1 VLHADKGVGHVEE
14 KFMFVQVIQGH
25 ASDTGALRTA
35 MEKWERDLAPGADG
49 WLGSTA
55 GITED
60 GRLIAIA
67 RFDSEESARRNSD
80 RPEQGAWWA
89 EASAMFSDEPT
100 FLESTQVVA
109 TPGSGDPDSAGFVQV
124 ILGHTSNPDR
134 AMEMM
139 SSGSSDWT
147 DFRPDMLGSLAAA
160 HAGGAYTM
168 VLYFTSE
175 ADAREGEKKQP
186 PESMKAE
193 MAEMDALEVGTP
205 EFLDLKEPILS
216 TPMG

>member
-1 VLHADKGVGHVEE
+1 
-14 KFMFVQVIQGH
+14 MFIQVIQGH
-25 ASDTGALRTA
+25 ASDGAAIRSA
-35 MEKWERDLAPGADG
+35 MDKWERDLAPGADG

-55 GITED
+55 GVTDD

-89 EASAMFSDEPT
+89 ETSAQFSGEPT
-100 FLESTQVVA
+100 FLESTQVVVS
-109 TPGSGDPDSAGFVQV
+109 PGSGDPDSAGFVQV
-124 ILGHTSNPDR
+124 ILGHTSNADR

-139 SSGSSDWT
+139 ASGSSDWV
-147 DFRPDMLGSLAAA
+147 DFRPEILGSLAAA
-160 HAGGAYTM
+160 HDEGAYTM

-175 ADAREGEKKQP
+175 ADAREGEKKEA

-205 EFLDLKEPILS
+205 EFLDLSDPILS
-216 TPMG
+216 TPKG